1 MKNFAGNKRINAWLA
16 AFLVTAVLFLSG
28 LFIITHAEHIC
39 TGEDCPVCAEIEA
52 CVSAIRLLSEAVGG
66 SWYGSRC
73 CPCLSC
79 YIQIHIILS
88 DRSSSLPGF
97 FSQLK
102 NPLR

>member
-39 TGEDCPVCAEIEA
+39 TGGLSRLRRDRGMC
-52 CVSAIRLLSEAVGG
+52 IRNTPAVGG

>member
-52 CVSAIRLLSEAVGG
+52 CVSAIRLLSEAVGTG
-66 SWYGSRC
+66 AVAV
-73 CPCLSC
+73 LAF
-79 YIQIHIILS
+79 HVILS